1 MNKRQHSYNALIG
14 GFQIDFAHLDR
25 MQRRI
30 MAKESWITEN
40 EFRSEPAEEQYS
52 YYRWM
57 LVQCGEL
64 ADLI

>member
-1 MNKRQHSYNALIG
+1 MTAYEQIIN
-14 GFQIDFAHLDR
+14 GFKIDFAKLDR
-25 MQRRI
+25 MQRKV
-30 MAKESWITEN
+30 MAKDSWITEAQ
-40 EFRSEPAEEQYS
+40 FRAESADEQFS